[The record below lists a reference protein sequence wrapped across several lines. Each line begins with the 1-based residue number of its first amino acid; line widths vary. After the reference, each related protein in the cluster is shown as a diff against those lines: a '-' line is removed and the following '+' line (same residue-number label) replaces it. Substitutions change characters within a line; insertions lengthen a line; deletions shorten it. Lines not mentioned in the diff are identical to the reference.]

1 MIGWGEVKEK
11 RVGGRRRRERAR
23 DGGGGEKWLGVN
35 SSKSVFTLAPSL
47 FKITP
52 SANAR
57 CNLVT
62 AAQLPSHGNEPGT
75 CLTWG

>member
-35 SSKSVFTLAPSL
+35 SNKSVFTLASSL
-47 FKITP
+47 FKITL
-52 SANAR
+52 SENAW

-62 AAQLPSHGNEPGT
+62 VA
-75 CLTWG
+75 